1 MKEILKNEKRVCDF
15 ASCESAKMRLGS
27 ILCASGMTVKP
38 KDELLQKDKARDSY
52 RGETT
57 NLYFNTGGTI

>member
-1 MKEILKNEKRVCDF
+1 MSKGNLSFTVGDLKWADSVTE
-15 ASCESAKMRLGS
+15 
-27 ILCASGMTVKP
+27 KP